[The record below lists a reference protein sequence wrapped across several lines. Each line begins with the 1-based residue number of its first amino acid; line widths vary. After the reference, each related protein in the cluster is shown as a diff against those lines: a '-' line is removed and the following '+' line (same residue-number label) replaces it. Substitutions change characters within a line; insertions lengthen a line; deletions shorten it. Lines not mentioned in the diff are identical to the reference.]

1 MYINVKVKGNIMLT
15 NENSL
20 VEKSQKGDKAAFGI
34 LVNHYKEKAYT
45 IALGYAGSIDDA
57 YDLSQEAFIKAYQHL
72 KFFDLSKSFFSWFYQ
87 ILKRLCLNFLRDR
100 KTVFHNDAVE
110 LDSLLSN
117 ILSPLEQS
125 EQKEMQ
131 RMVWTAIGKL
141 TIDAREIIILKE
153 FKEMSYKELS
163 VLLEIPEGTVMSRLY
178 NARKALKE
186 VIEEIL
192 AC

>member
-1 MYINVKVKGNIMLT
+1 MLT